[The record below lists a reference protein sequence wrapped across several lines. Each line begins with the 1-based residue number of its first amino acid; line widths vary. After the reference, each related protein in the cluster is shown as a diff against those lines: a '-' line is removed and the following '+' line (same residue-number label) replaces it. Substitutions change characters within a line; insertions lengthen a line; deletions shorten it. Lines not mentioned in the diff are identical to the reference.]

1 MMEKIEAAINVV
13 LDLIRKGAT
22 LTMALSG
29 GKDSMTTTLLCM
41 EAIRRA
47 KLEGVQQSTHY
58 VTSASTGVENPA
70 MESHLLDIHDEIAA
84 YVWKTT
90 LPIEVKLA
98 HPSIASSFV
107 VSTIGR
113 GTLPRFPENSKHRSC
128 SVDWKVRSQQR
139 LASELLKS
147 ATSRGF
153 HEPIAVIGTRFSE
166 SAIRAVKMSRRG
178 ESSVVPVRDVNGR
191 LSLSLIAEWEL
202 QDVWDLLELFL
213 DPATAPFPTFT
224 DGASIYRLFELY
236 REANEGACGINLGDG
251 GNKAPCGPRFGC
263 WVCTIAGQSDKS
275 MESMLREP
283 RHQYMRGLN
292 DFRNLL
298 MATQFDLSRRE
309 LVGRQISE
317 AGYLPV
323 RPDVYSLAFRRDL
336 LAYLITLDVLEEE
349 RAEQMDADICAGR
362 VPDTRENRRLTT
374 PQFENVVACTLVAVD
389 FQWSMHHYAPHAF
402 PAVSLWYEIRILGR
416 RFPVPKLETFP
427 KSPIPAKR
435 WFPVG
440 SFDRDAP
447 TDGLRDYKAEQ
458 WNPYLHPERPLSHRQ
473 VNGERTVWFEEE
485 DGLEVDAERACQFVT
500 CEYESMMIESR
511 QHSAIES
518 ARFWLNEEI
527 VKLPS
532 GMAARYQHIAKRGQ
546 YFAHLTERLNCT
558 AAELDAYLVKHSISD
573 AEHSKLISEAPEP
586 EVIQGDLF
594 SMAA

>member
-1 MMEKIEAAINVV
+1 MEKIEAAINVV

-374 PQFENVVACTLVAVD
+374 PQFENVSLAHSSLLTSNGRCITTPLTL
-389 FQWSMHHYAPHAF
+389 FLRSHCGTRSESWGGGSRYPN
-402 PAVSLWYEIRILGR
+402 WR
-416 RFPVPKLETFP
+416 RFPSLR
-427 KSPIPAKR
+427 SPQSGGFR
-435 WFPVG
+435 
-440 SFDRDAP
+440 
-447 TDGLRDYKAEQ
+447 
-458 WNPYLHPERPLSHRQ
+458 
-473 VNGERTVWFEEE
+473 
-485 DGLEVDAERACQFVT
+485 LEVLTATLQPTACGT
-500 CEYESMMIESR
+500 TR
-511 QHSAIES
+511 QSS
-518 ARFWLNEEI
+518 GTPTFTPNVRCRTAR
-527 VKLPS
+527 
-532 GMAARYQHIAKRGQ
+532 
-546 YFAHLTERLNCT
+546 
-558 AAELDAYLVKHSISD
+558 
-573 AEHSKLISEAPEP
+573 
-586 EVIQGDLF
+586 
-594 SMAA
+594 